1 MLILDVSSHN
11 NPDTSI
17 YNNFNTNY
25 KHINTGLND
34 YLPESE
40 PEAAS
45 NIKPILKPT
54 SSLRENKSQFY
65 FAQPEPKPEPETELV
80 PVIEPET
87 YLITNINADSGLLHN
102 TKPDSKLEA
111 KTAAAE
117 PSVEPSYEQLI
128 EIAYES

>member
-1 MLILDVSSHN
+1 M
-11 NPDTSI
+11 
-17 YNNFNTNY
+17 
-25 KHINTGLND
+25 
-34 YLPESE
+34 
-40 PEAAS
+40 
-45 NIKPILKPT
+45 
-54 SSLRENKSQFY
+54 
-65 FAQPEPKPEPETELV
+65 